1 MLLNNS
7 VRRAVCVFSLAL
19 LGAGSAWGGETLDAI
34 RNTGRM
40 TLGYRENAIPFSWK
54 TESGQVVDYAIET
67 CQRLAAAVQEHLK
80 LPRLEVRHVPVTSAD
95 RVRSILDKRIDLE
108 CGVTTNTPARR
119 ELVALG
125 LAYFYAGAR
134 LLVREG
140 EGILSLQDIKNK
152 TLTENSAV
160 Y

>member
-54 TESGQVVDYAIET
+54 TKSGQVVGYAIEI

-80 LPRLEVRHVPVTSAD
+80 LPHRRSEER
-95 RVRSILDKRIDLE
+95 RVGKECRSRWS
-108 CGVTTNTPARR
+108 P
-119 ELVALG
+119 
-125 LAYFYAGAR
+125 YH
-134 LLVREG
+134 
-140 EGILSLQDIKNK
+140 
-152 TLTENSAV
+152 
-160 Y
+160 

>member
-54 TESGQVVDYAIET
+54 TKSGQVVENPFAIKPKEI
-67 CQRLAAAVQEHLK
+67 
-80 LPRLEVRHVPVTSAD
+80 
-95 RVRSILDKRIDLE
+95 IL
-108 CGVTTNTPARR
+108 
-119 ELVALG
+119 
-125 LAYFYAGAR
+125 
-134 LLVREG
+134 
-140 EGILSLQDIKNK
+140 IKK
-152 TLTENSAV
+152 
-160 Y
+160 